1 MQYDVIEDVFG
12 TDPDNP
18 DEVLRLQVHTCSCSD
33 TSDHPPRVL
42 RSEAAST
49 SHLRKTRLRKV
60 RELKGVV
67 NALYMNG
74 AYIIVLDGNLFAW
87 DDIKSDVIAAATY
100 SALDERWGKQQ
111 AR

>member
-12 TDPDNP
+12 TDLDNP
-18 DEVLRLQVHTCSCSD
+18 DEVLRLRVHTCKCSD

-42 RSEAAST
+42 RSETAST

-67 NALYMNG
+67 SAAYMDN
-74 AYIIVLDGNLFAW
+74 AYIIVIDGNVYTW
-87 DDIKSDVIAAATY
+87 DDIKSDVVAAATY
-100 SALDERWGKQQ
+100 SAIDERWGKQQ